1 MKKRTSKIVL
11 LTLGVIFFLAGDR
24 MLEAAPLLTC
34 DCTPAVDK
42 VLSFQLQFGA
52 AAWIDTPAVLTCGTE
67 ATAVNCTGD
76 SRTLC
81 YDLVVLPLG
90 AFTVKGRAKNIW
102 ETSLDSLPLSD
113 SKQRPG
119 TLPSMRIIP

>member
-1 MKKRTSKIVL
+1 MKRKSNIVL
-11 LTLGVIFFLAGDR
+11 FVAVILMLTGTMAF
-24 MLEAAPLLTC
+24 AAPLLTA
-34 DCTPAVDK
+34 DCTPAIDK
-42 VLSFQLQFGA
+42 VLSFQLQFGV
-52 AAWIDTPAVLTCGTE
+52 AAWIDTPAVLTCGSGPTSV
-67 ATAVNCTGD
+67 TCTGD

-90 AFTVKGRAKNIW
+90 PFTVKARAKNIW

>member
-1 MKKRTSKIVL
+1 MKRNLSKIVL
-11 LTLGVIFFLAGDR
+11 LTLGVIFFLAGSTAW
-24 MLEAAPLLTC
+24 AAPLLTA

-42 VLSFQLQFGA
+42 VLSFQLQFGV
-52 AAWIDTPAVLTCGTE
+52 AAWIDTAAVLTCGTG
-67 ATAVNCTGD
+67 ATAVTCTGD

-81 YDLVVLPLG
+81 YDLAVLPLG
-90 AFTVKGRAKNIW
+90 AFTVKARAKNIW
-102 ETSLDSLPLSD
+102 ETSLDSLPLAD